1 MARSTEKQ
9 KSAVFGYARVST
21 GKQEHSI
28 PAQVDKIR
36 AQALLKDLELTGII
50 EDEDA
55 SAKSLERP
63 GMKRLLEMVER
74 GELSTVIITKLDRLT
89 RRIADIDKLLQLF
102 DRKKVTLISTAE
114 SLDTA
119 SATGRMMVNLIVL
132 MSQWEREIIG
142 ERTQEAMAG
151 MKRRGL
157 QIGNVPYGFKRGNA
171 VGTNKQGKVVF
182 NLTWEET
189 EQDVLRM
196 ILALRSCSKPLSFQA
211 IADELNKS
219 GFKTRR
225 GSNWKAEYVWNVM
238 RNFKKGTSASA
249 SL

>member
-1 MARSTEKQ
+1 MAGSAKAQ

-36 AQALLKDLELTGII
+36 AQALLKDLELAGVI

-55 SAKSLERP
+55 SAKSLDRP
-63 GMKRLLEMVER
+63 GMAQLLGMVDR
-74 GELSTVIITKLDRLT
+74 GELGTIIITKLDRLT

-142 ERTQEAMAG
+142 ERTREAMAG

-157 QIGNVPYGFKRGNA
+157 QTGNVPYGFKRGKI
-171 VGTNKQGKVVF
+171 VGTNKQGKAVYDVAPH
-182 NLTWEET
+182 EP
-189 EQDVLRM
+189 EQQALRM
-196 ILALRSCSKPLSFQA
+196 MSALRSRREPLSFHD
-211 IADELNKS
+211 IAGELNKA
-219 GFKTRR
+219 GYRTRR
-225 GSNWKAEYVWNVM
+225 GNEWKPEYVWGAM
-238 RNFKKGTSASA
+238 KSFKKGAA
-249 SL
+249 